1 MHAKIRE
8 SLGQTISYQCINI
21 LIFLKFRF
29 TSEDENGDWN
39 RDGRGNI
46 TAMGTQDEEQVSVFD
61 SRGQDEGH

>member
-8 SLGQTISYQCINI
+8 SLGYQCINI

-46 TAMGTQDEEQVSVFD
+46 TAIGTQDEEQVSVFD